1 MMDTTKT
8 IIQPISHLTA
18 NSHIWVLIIIIVL
31 AGILGGIVNYFMNN
45 VSKTWDKY
53 DLSKGIFLGIVASAT
68 VPLFLET
75 VSSKLIYDSQQEHLK
90 YFVFGGFCLLASV
103 FSSKF
108 LQSLSDRIL
117 KELTEVKKDNKDNKD
132 KVDAI
137 VSQQSDDRQTEKTP
151 AKGLMMSNPEDDSTK
166 IIKELQDT
174 KFTFRTVSG
183 LAKASNADESSV
195 NTILS
200 QLEKN
205 DYVKQINRSDG
216 VIIWTLTA
224 KGQKLDLSANPL

>member
-1 MMDTTKT
+1 MDTTKT
-8 IIQPISHLTA
+8 IIQPISHLTT
-18 NSHIWVLIIIIVL
+18 NSHILVLIIIIVL

-45 VSKTWDKY
+45 ISKTWDKY
-53 DLSKGIFLGIVASAT
+53 DLSKGVFLGIVASAT

-117 KELTEVKKDNKDNKD
+117 KELTEVKKDTKDNKD

-151 AKGLMMSNPEDDSTK
+151 AKGLLMSNPEDDSTK
-166 IIKELQDT
+166 VIEELQDN
-174 KFTFRTVSG
+174 KFTFRTISG
-183 LAKASNADESSV
+183 LAKASNADENSV
-195 NTILS
+195 KTILS

-224 KGQKLDLSANPL
+224 KGQKLDLSANPM